1 MHGSSRATT
10 LVSCRLAK
18 AQQGGSGER
27 AHFPST
33 FRSCSSG
40 CVSAES
46 LCHAWF
52 IQSTKDRVVQPTEVI
67 GPFDEP
73 LDSTDLGRVAAH
85 ESLRL
90 YLSFVIVYYHL
101 VDALENS
108 GKWLSLE
115 ETATY
120 LGIGK
125 TALYTMAR
133 EGRIPARKIGKKW
146 IFERSGLDQWV
157 RAARPFESFFL
168 DADFKIGGNDH
179 LRDPQREGYMRTY
192 EFLRAGKNKAILQ
205 IPVGCGKTGL
215 ASLLPFGIS
224 EGRVIVIAPNLTIKH
239 GLYEAM
245 DVTNRQ
251 KCFWRKSGVLSAD
264 QMLSGPLACTLDSGN
279 LSTAMKSHIVITNVQ
294 QLATNVDKW
303 LAQFP
308 DDFFDMIIV
317 DEAHHSAAA
326 SWQKVIERFPK
337 AKIVLLTATPFR
349 SDRQELDGEL
359 VFRYPFR
366 NATLKGYIKRLKAS
380 YVAPSTIE
388 LGFSDAGGKTYTL
401 EEVLRLKEEEW
412 FSRGVALARLCN
424 MHIVDSSLQKLE
436 ELRQS
441 GTQHQLIAVACS
453 INHAREI
460 RSLYEERGFNADVI
474 HSKQTEDEQAAILA
488 ALRNGSLDCIIQ
500 VQMLGEGFDHPKLSV
515 AAIFR
520 PFRSLAP
527 YIQFVGR
534 VMRVVVQND
543 PGHPDNV
550 GHIVTHLGMNI
561 DARLKEFKQ
570 FENDDQAFWDK
581 VVGGEEPE
589 VPQAV
594 LDGATRLRAG
604 DQVVVHGEVIDSLW
618 EEDFSS
624 VEDEQIVA
632 DLRERLKLLGL
643 DYSRAEEVVRLT
655 QQSPL
660 RKNSPTAPFPVQ
672 PQREWEEARKRVHEQ
687 AKRLANLLLNH
698 VGLSQSGTEMVYKYK
713 ELKLTG
719 KNNYVCALM
728 MVNKEMEKR
737 LGKDRQQATTEEL
750 RSVLEDLDPLLQL
763 LARRVRKAKAL
774 HEKTEA

>member
-1 MHGSSRATT
+1 MVNNMT
-10 LVSCRLAK
+10 
-18 AQQGGSGER
+18 
-27 AHFPST
+27 
-33 FRSCSSG
+33 
-40 CVSAES
+40 ES
-46 LCHAWF
+46 
-52 IQSTKDRVVQPTEVI
+52 D
-67 GPFDEP
+67 G
-73 LDSTDLGRVAAH
+73 
-85 ESLRL
+85 
-90 YLSFVIVYYHL
+90 
-101 VDALENS
+101 
-108 GKWLSLE
+108 WLSLE

-120 LGIGK
+120 LGMGK
-125 TALYTMAR
+125 TALYAMAR

-146 IFERSGLDQWV
+146 IFEKSGLDQWV
-157 RAARPFESFFL
+157 RTARPLQSFFL
-168 DADFKIGGNDH
+168 EADFKIDGNDH
-179 LRDPQREGYMRTY
+179 LRDPQREGYLRTY
-192 EFLRAGKNKAILQ
+192 EFFRAGKNKAILQ

-224 EGRVIVIAPNLTIKH
+224 EGRVIVIAPNLTIKD

-245 DVTNRQ
+245 DITNRQ
-251 KCFWRKSGVLSAD
+251 KCFWRKSGVLSTD

-279 LSTAMKSHIVITNVQ
+279 LSIAAKSHIVITNVH

-303 LAQFP
+303 LTQFP

-337 AKIVLLTATPFR
+337 AKVVLLTATPFR

-401 EEVLRLKEEEW
+401 EEVLKLKEEEW

-424 MHIVDSSLQKLE
+424 KHIVDSSLQKLE

-460 RSLYEERGFNADVI
+460 RSLYQERGFNADVI

-534 VMRVVVQND
+534 IMRVVVQND
-543 PGHPDNV
+543 PGHPDNI
-550 GHIVTHLGMNI
+550 GHIVTHLGMNL

-581 VVGGEEPE
+581 VIGGDEPE

-594 LDGATRLRAG
+594 LDGTTRLRAG
-604 DQVVVHGEVIDSLW
+604 DQVVVHGEVVDSLW
-618 EEDFSS
+618 EEDFTS
-624 VEDEQIVA
+624 VEDTQIVA

-643 DYSRAEEVVRLT
+643 DDSKAEEMVRLA
-655 QQSPL
+655 QQSPV
-660 RKNSPTAPFPVQ
+660 RKNSPTASFMVQ
-672 PQREWEEARKRVHEQ
+672 PQREWEEARKRMQEQ
-687 AKRLANLLLNH
+687 AKRLANVLLNH
-698 VGLSQSGTEMVYKYK
+698 VELKQTGNEMVYKYK
-713 ELKLTG
+713 TLKLTG
-719 KNNYVCALM
+719 RNNYICALM

-737 LGKDRQQATTEEL
+737 LGKERQQATTEEF
-750 RSVLEDLDPLLQL
+750 RSVLDNLDDLLQVL
-763 LARRVRKAKAL
+763 VRRVRKAKAVY
-774 HEKTEA
+774 EKIES